1 MDEMKKEQWQRAVES
16 EQTKVWQFYSA
27 KNRREKMAFDN
38 VIRNIGIIPNCKL
51 CYILYKY
58 T

>member
-38 VIRNIGIIPNCKL
+38 VIRNIGITNYVTYCIN
-51 CYILYKY
+51 ILKC
-58 T
+58 